1 MADGWIFIKGA
12 SEYPFMLKSI
22 FMVWVLSQNLAIS
35 QEAYE
40 QYLGYRA
47 SDQGL
52 VDDKVALAIGRPEL
66 AGQPYVTLVPSAGPQ
81 VAIRLVSGAEPGYRA
96 MRRVGWSAIELLVQ
110 DPEQLETELDGSM
123 FRHLQGPDFLTEQK
137 NILAMQVTGPNRE
150 LFYLTHMIDPSK
162 SFLRPQPSPE
172 PVGQTFIMVM
182 GSPDLEAS
190 LNFWRQYFD
199 TNVVGPIPYR
209 IGVLSDAY
217 DLPEDTLHPL
227 ALVSMSDGYG
237 IEIDQYP
244 EQATAV
250 PAPEGERGGV
260 ILVSLSVDPEGL
272 KAPLPWRL
280 PYIIDAAGAVE
291 GGVITL
297 PSGAPLEIT
306 FTSPILPAAAD

>member
-1 MADGWIFIKGA
+1 
-12 SEYPFMLKSI
+12 MLKSI
-22 FMVWVLSQNLAIS
+22 LMVWVLAHNLALT

-40 QYLGYRA
+40 DYLGYR
-47 SDQGL
+47 S
-52 VDDKVALAIGRPEL
+52 VDAGVMSAELAAAIDRPEL
-66 AGQPYVTLVPSAGPQ
+66 AARRFVTMMPRSGPQ
-81 VAIRLVSGAEPGYRA
+81 VGLRLVEGDTSGYVP
-96 MRRVGWSAIELLVQ
+96 MKRVGWSAIELLVQ
-110 DPEQLETELDGSM
+110 DPEQLESELPGSA

-137 NILAMQVTGPNRE
+137 NILAMQVTGPNQE

-162 SFLRPQPSPE
+162 SFLQPQPSPE

-190 LNFWRQYFD
+190 LAFWRRYFD
-199 TNVVGPIPYR
+199 NGIVGPIPYR

-217 DLPEDTLHPL
+217 DLPGETLHPL

-244 EQATAV
+244 DEATAV
-250 PAPEGERGGV
+250 PAPEDERGGV

-280 PYIIDAAGAVE
+280 PYTNADGAVE
-291 GGVITL
+291 GGVMIL
-297 PSGAPLEIT
+297 PSGAPIEIALT
-306 FTSPILPAAAD
+306 NAMLPAPAP

>member
-1 MADGWIFIKGA
+1 
-12 SEYPFMLKSI
+12 MLKSI
-22 FMVWVLSQNLAIS
+22 LMVWVLAHNLALT

-40 QYLGYRA
+40 DYLGYR
-47 SDQGL
+47 S
-52 VDDKVALAIGRPEL
+52 VDAGVMSAELAAAIDRPEL
-66 AGQPYVTLVPSAGPQ
+66 AARRFVTMMPRSGPQ
-81 VAIRLVSGAEPGYRA
+81 VGLRLVEGDTSGYVP
-96 MRRVGWSAIELLVQ
+96 MKRVGWSAIELLVK
-110 DPEQLETELDGSM
+110 DPEQLESELPGSA

-137 NILAMQVTGPNRE
+137 NILAMQVTGPNQE

-190 LNFWRQYFD
+190 LAFWRRYFD
-199 TNVVGPIPYR
+199 NGIVGPIPYR

-217 DLPEDTLHPL
+217 DLPGETLHPL

-244 EQATAV
+244 DAATAV

-280 PYIIDAAGAVE
+280 RYTNAAGAVE
-291 GGVITL
+291 GGVMSL
-297 PSGAPLEIT
+297 PSGAPIEIALT
-306 FTSPILPAAAD
+306 TAMLPAPAP

>member
-1 MADGWIFIKGA
+1 
-12 SEYPFMLKSI
+12 MLKSI
-22 FMVWVLSQNLAIS
+22 LMVWVLAHNLALT

-40 QYLGYRA
+40 DYLGYR
-47 SDQGL
+47 S
-52 VDDKVALAIGRPEL
+52 VDAGVMSAELAAAIDRPEL
-66 AGQPYVTLVPSAGPQ
+66 AARRFVTMMPRSGPQ
-81 VAIRLVSGAEPGYRA
+81 VGLRLVEGDTSGYVP
-96 MRRVGWSAIELLVQ
+96 MKRVGWSAIELLVQ
-110 DPEQLETELDGSM
+110 DPEQLESELPGSA

-137 NILAMQVTGPNRE
+137 NILAMQVTGPNQE

-162 SFLRPQPSPE
+162 SFLRPQPSLE
-172 PVGQTFIMVM
+172 PVGHTFIMVM

-190 LNFWRQYFD
+190 LAFWRRYFG
-199 TNVVGPIPYR
+199 NGIVGPIPYR

-217 DLPEDTLHPL
+217 DLPGETLHPL

-244 EQATAV
+244 DAATAV

-280 PYIIDAAGAVE
+280 PYTNAAGAVE
-291 GGVITL
+291 GGVMSL
-297 PSGAPLEIT
+297 PSGAPIEIALT
-306 FTSPILPAAAD
+306 TAMLPAPAP

>member
-1 MADGWIFIKGA
+1 
-12 SEYPFMLKSI
+12 MLKSI
-22 FMVWVLSQNLAIS
+22 LMVWVLAQNLALT

-40 QYLGYRA
+40 DYLGYR
-47 SDQGL
+47 S
-52 VDDKVALAIGRPEL
+52 VDEGVMSAELAAAIDRPEL
-66 AGQPYVTLVPSAGPQ
+66 AARRFVTMMPRSGPQ
-81 VAIRLVSGAEPGYRA
+81 VGLRLVEGAASGYVP
-96 MRRVGWSAIELLVQ
+96 MQRVGWSAIELLVQ
-110 DPEQLETELDGSM
+110 DPKQLETELAGSA
-123 FRHLQGPDFLTEQK
+123 FTHLQGPDFLTEQK

-162 SFLRPQPSPE
+162 SFLQPQPSPE

-190 LNFWRQYFD
+190 LSFWRRHFD
-199 TNVVGPIPYR
+199 TSVVGPIPYR
-209 IGVLSDAY
+209 IGVLSEAY
-217 DLPEDTLHPL
+217 DLPQDTLHPL

-244 EQATAV
+244 EGANAV

-272 KAPLPWRL
+272 KAALPWRL
-280 PYIIDAAGAVE
+280 PYIDKAGAIE

-297 PSGAPLEIT
+297 PSGAPIEISLT
-306 FTSPILPAAAD
+306 AAMLPAPAP

>member
-1 MADGWIFIKGA
+1 
-12 SEYPFMLKSI
+12 MLKSI
-22 FMVWVLSQNLAIS
+22 LMVWVLAHNLALT

-40 QYLGYRA
+40 DYLGYR
-47 SDQGL
+47 S
-52 VDDKVALAIGRPEL
+52 VDAGVMSAELAAAIDRPEL
-66 AGQPYVTLVPSAGPQ
+66 ADRRFVTMMPRSGPQ
-81 VAIRLVSGAEPGYRA
+81 VGLRLVEGDTSGYVP
-96 MRRVGWSAIELLVQ
+96 MKRVGWSAIELLVK
-110 DPEQLETELDGSM
+110 DPEQLESELPGSA

-137 NILAMQVTGPNRE
+137 NILAMQVTGPNQE

-162 SFLRPQPSPE
+162 SFLRPQPNPE
-172 PVGQTFIMVM
+172 PVGHTFIMVM

-190 LNFWRQYFD
+190 LAFWRRYFD
-199 TNVVGPIPYR
+199 NGIVGPIPYR

-217 DLPEDTLHPL
+217 DLPGETLHPL

-244 EQATAV
+244 DEATAV

-280 PYIIDAAGAVE
+280 PYTNAAGAVE
-291 GGVITL
+291 GGVMIL
-297 PSGAPLEIT
+297 PSGAPIEIALT
-306 FTSPILPAAAD
+306 TAMLPAPAP

>member
-1 MADGWIFIKGA
+1 
-12 SEYPFMLKSI
+12 MLKSI
-22 FMVWVLSQNLAIS
+22 LMVWVLAQNLALT

-40 QYLGYRA
+40 DYLGYR
-47 SDQGL
+47 S
-52 VDDKVALAIGRPEL
+52 VDEGVMSAELAAAIDRPEL
-66 AGQPYVTLVPSAGPQ
+66 ADKRFVTMMPRSGPQ
-81 VAIRLVSGAEPGYRA
+81 VGLRLVEGDTSGYVP
-96 MRRVGWSAIELLVQ
+96 MQRVGWSAIELLVQ
-110 DPEQLETELDGSM
+110 DPEQLETELDGSA

-162 SFLRPQPSPE
+162 SFLQPQPSPE
-172 PVGQTFIMVM
+172 PVGHTFIMVM

-190 LNFWRQYFD
+190 LRFWQRHFD
-199 TNVVGPIPYR
+199 TSVVGPIPYR

-244 EQATAV
+244 EQASAV

-280 PYIIDAAGAVE
+280 PFTSANGALE

-297 PSGAPLEIT
+297 PSGAPIEIV

>member
-1 MADGWIFIKGA
+1 
-12 SEYPFMLKSI
+12 MLKSI
-22 FMVWVLSQNLAIS
+22 LMVWVLAQNLALT

-40 QYLGYRA
+40 DYLGYR
-47 SDQGL
+47 S
-52 VDDKVALAIGRPEL
+52 VDEGVMSAELAAAIDRPEL
-66 AGQPYVTLVPSAGPQ
+66 AARRFVTMMPRSGPQ
-81 VAIRLVSGAEPGYRA
+81 VGLRLVEGAASGYVP
-96 MRRVGWSAIELLVQ
+96 MQRVGWSAIELLVQ
-110 DPEQLETELDGSM
+110 DPKQLETELAGSA
-123 FRHLQGPDFLTEQK
+123 FTHLQGPDFLTEQK

-162 SFLRPQPSPE
+162 SFLQPQPSPE

-190 LNFWRQYFD
+190 LSFWRRHFD
-199 TNVVGPIPYR
+199 TSVVGPIPYR

-217 DLPEDTLHPL
+217 DLPQDTLHPL

-244 EQATAV
+244 EGANAM
-250 PAPEGERGGV
+250 PAPVDERGGV

-280 PYIIDAAGAVE
+280 TYNSADGAIE

-306 FTSPILPAAAD
+306 FTSSILPAAAD

>member
-1 MADGWIFIKGA
+1 
-12 SEYPFMLKSI
+12 MLKSI
-22 FMVWVLSQNLAIS
+22 LMVWVLAQNLALT

-40 QYLGYRA
+40 DYLGYR
-47 SDQGL
+47 S
-52 VDDKVALAIGRPEL
+52 VDEGVMSAALAEAIDRPEL
-66 AGQPYVTLVPSAGPQ
+66 AGRRFVTMMPRSGPQ
-81 VAIRLVSGAEPGYRA
+81 VGLRLVEGDASGYVP
-96 MRRVGWSAIELLVQ
+96 MKRVGWSAIELLVKE
-110 DPEQLETELDGSM
+110 PEQLETELFGSV

-137 NILAMQVTGPNRE
+137 NILAMQVTGPNQE
-150 LFYLTHMIDPSK
+150 LFYLTHMIDTSK

-172 PVGQTFIMVM
+172 PVGHTFIMVM

-190 LNFWRQYFD
+190 LAFWRRYFD
-199 TNVVGPIPYR
+199 NGIVGPIPYR

-217 DLPEDTLHPL
+217 DLPGETLHPL

-244 EQATAV
+244 DGANAV

-280 PYIIDAAGAVE
+280 PYTNVAGAVE
-291 GGVITL
+291 GGVISL
-297 PSGAPLEIT
+297 PSGAPIEIALT
-306 FTSPILPAAAD
+306 TAMLPVPAP

>member
-1 MADGWIFIKGA
+1 
-12 SEYPFMLKSI
+12 MLKSI
-22 FMVWVLSQNLAIS
+22 LMVWVLAQNLALT

-40 QYLGYRA
+40 DYLGYR
-47 SDQGL
+47 S
-52 VDDKVALAIGRPEL
+52 VDAGVMSAELAAAINRPEL
-66 AGQPYVTLVPSAGPQ
+66 ADRRFVTMMPRSGPQ
-81 VAIRLVSGAEPGYRA
+81 VGLRLVEGDASGYVP
-96 MRRVGWSAIELLVQ
+96 MKRVGWSAIELLVK
-110 DPEQLETELDGSM
+110 DPEQLESELPGSA

-137 NILAMQVTGPNRE
+137 NILAMQVTGPNQE

-172 PVGQTFIMVM
+172 PVGHTFIMVM

-190 LNFWRQYFD
+190 LAFWRRYFG
-199 TNVVGPIPYR
+199 NGIVGPIPYR

-217 DLPEDTLHPL
+217 DLPGETLHPL

-244 EQATAV
+244 DAATAV

-280 PYIIDAAGAVE
+280 RYTNAAGAVE
-291 GGVITL
+291 GGVTSL
-297 PSGAPLEIT
+297 PSGAPIEIALT
-306 FTSPILPAAAD
+306 TAMLPAPAP

>member
-1 MADGWIFIKGA
+1 
-12 SEYPFMLKSI
+12 MLKSI
-22 FMVWVLSQNLAIS
+22 LMVWILAQNLALT

-40 QYLGYRA
+40 DYLGYR
-47 SDQGL
+47 S
-52 VDDKVALAIGRPEL
+52 VDEGVMSAELAAAIDRPEL
-66 AGQPYVTLVPSAGPQ
+66 ADKRFVTMMPRSGPQ
-81 VAIRLVSGAEPGYRA
+81 VGLRLVEGDASGYVP
-96 MRRVGWSAIELLVQ
+96 MQRVGWSAIELLVQ
-110 DPEQLETELDGSM
+110 DPEQLEAEFAGSA
-123 FRHLQGPDFLTEQK
+123 FTHLQGPDFLTEQK

-150 LFYLTHMIDPSK
+150 LFYFTRMIDPSK
-162 SFLRPQPSPE
+162 SFLQPQPSPE
-172 PVGQTFIMVM
+172 PVGHTFIMVM

-190 LNFWRQYFD
+190 LSFWRRHFD

-217 DLPEDTLHPL
+217 DLPQDTLHSL

-244 EQATAV
+244 EGASAV

-280 PYIIDAAGAVE
+280 PYINAAGAVE
-291 GGVITL
+291 GGVIIL
-297 PSGAPLEIT
+297 PSGAPLEVALT
-306 FTSPILPAAAD
+306 NAMLPAPAD

>member
-1 MADGWIFIKGA
+1 
-12 SEYPFMLKSI
+12 MLKSI
-22 FMVWVLSQNLAIS
+22 LMVWVLAQNLALT

-40 QYLGYRA
+40 DYLGYR
-47 SDQGL
+47 S
-52 VDDKVALAIGRPEL
+52 VDAGVMSAELAAAIDRPEL
-66 AGQPYVTLVPSAGPQ
+66 ADRRFVTMMPRSGPQ
-81 VAIRLVSGAEPGYRA
+81 VGLRLVQGDDSGYVP
-96 MRRVGWSAIELLVQ
+96 MKRVGWSAIELLVK
-110 DPEQLETELDGSM
+110 DPEQLESELPGSA

-137 NILAMQVTGPNRE
+137 NILAMQVTGPNQE

-172 PVGQTFIMVM
+172 PVGHTFIMVM

-190 LNFWRQYFD
+190 LAFWQRYFD
-199 TNVVGPIPYR
+199 NSIVGPIPYR

-217 DLPEDTLHPL
+217 DLPGETLHPL

-244 EQATAV
+244 DVATAV

-280 PYIIDAAGAVE
+280 PYTNAAGAVE
-291 GGVITL
+291 GGVMSL
-297 PSGAPLEIT
+297 PSGAPIEIALT
-306 FTSPILPAAAD
+306 NAMLPVPAH

>member
-1 MADGWIFIKGA
+1 
-12 SEYPFMLKSI
+12 MLKSI
-22 FMVWVLSQNLAIS
+22 LMVWVLAHNLALT

-40 QYLGYRA
+40 DYLGYR
-47 SDQGL
+47 S
-52 VDDKVALAIGRPEL
+52 VDAGVMSAELAAAIDRPEL
-66 AGQPYVTLVPSAGPQ
+66 ADRRFVTMMPHSGPQ
-81 VAIRLVSGAEPGYRA
+81 VGLRLVEGDTSGYVP
-96 MRRVGWSAIELLVQ
+96 MKRVGWSAIELLVQ
-110 DPEQLETELDGSM
+110 DPEQLESELPGSA

-137 NILAMQVTGPNRE
+137 NILAMQVTGPNQE

-162 SFLRPQPSPE
+162 SFLQPQPSPE

-190 LNFWRQYFD
+190 LAFWRRYFD
-199 TNVVGPIPYR
+199 NGIVGPIPYR

-217 DLPEDTLHPL
+217 DLPGETLHPL

-244 EQATAV
+244 DEATAV
-250 PAPEGERGGV
+250 PAPEDERGGV

-280 PYIIDAAGAVE
+280 PYTNAAGAVE
-291 GGVITL
+291 GGVMIL
-297 PSGAPLEIT
+297 PSGAPIEIALT
-306 FTSPILPAAAD
+306 NAMLPAPAP

>member
-1 MADGWIFIKGA
+1 
-12 SEYPFMLKSI
+12 MLKSI
-22 FMVWVLSQNLAIS
+22 LMVWVLAQNLALT

-40 QYLGYRA
+40 DYLGYR
-47 SDQGL
+47 S
-52 VDDKVALAIGRPEL
+52 VDEGVMSVELAAAIDRPEL
-66 AGQPYVTLVPSAGPQ
+66 MDRRFVTMMPRSGPQ
-81 VAIRLVSGAEPGYRA
+81 VGLRLVEGDASGYVP
-96 MRRVGWSAIELLVQ
+96 MQRVGWSAIELLVQ
-110 DPEQLETELDGSM
+110 DPEQLEAELAGSA
-123 FRHLQGPDFLTEQK
+123 FTHLQGPDFLTEQK

-150 LFYLTHMIDPSK
+150 LFYLTRMIDPSK
-162 SFLRPQPSPE
+162 SFLQPQPSPE
-172 PVGQTFIMVM
+172 PVGHTFIMVM

-190 LNFWRQYFD
+190 LSFWRRHFD

-217 DLPEDTLHPL
+217 DLPQDTLHSL

-244 EQATAV
+244 EGASAV

-280 PYIIDAAGAVE
+280 PYIDTAGAVE
-291 GGVITL
+291 GGVIIL
-297 PSGAPLEIT
+297 PSGAPIEVALT
-306 FTSPILPAAAD
+306 TAMLPAPAD

>member
-1 MADGWIFIKGA
+1 
-12 SEYPFMLKSI
+12 MLKSI
-22 FMVWVLSQNLAIS
+22 LMVWVLAHNLALT

-40 QYLGYRA
+40 DYLGYR
-47 SDQGL
+47 S
-52 VDDKVALAIGRPEL
+52 VDAGVMSAELAAAIDRPEL
-66 AGQPYVTLVPSAGPQ
+66 ADRRFVTMMPHSGPQ
-81 VAIRLVSGAEPGYRA
+81 VGLRLVEGDTSGYVP
-96 MRRVGWSAIELLVQ
+96 MKRVGWSAIELLVQ
-110 DPEQLETELDGSM
+110 DPEQLESELPGSA

-137 NILAMQVTGPNRE
+137 NILAMQVTGPNQE

-190 LNFWRQYFD
+190 LAFWRRYFD
-199 TNVVGPIPYR
+199 NGIVGPIPYR

-217 DLPEDTLHPL
+217 DLPGETLHPL

-244 EQATAV
+244 DEATAV
-250 PAPEGERGGV
+250 PAPEDERGGV

-280 PYIIDAAGAVE
+280 PYTNAAGAVE
-291 GGVITL
+291 GGVMIL
-297 PSGAPLEIT
+297 PSGAPIEIALT
-306 FTSPILPAAAD
+306 NAMLPAPAP

>member
-1 MADGWIFIKGA
+1 
-12 SEYPFMLKSI
+12 MLKSI
-22 FMVWVLSQNLAIS
+22 LMVWVLAHNLALT

-40 QYLGYRA
+40 DYLGYR
-47 SDQGL
+47 S
-52 VDDKVALAIGRPEL
+52 VDAGVMSAELAAAIDRPEL
-66 AGQPYVTLVPSAGPQ
+66 ADRRFVTMMPRSGPQ
-81 VAIRLVSGAEPGYRA
+81 VGLRLVEGDTSGYVP
-96 MRRVGWSAIELLVQ
+96 MKRVGWSAIELLVQ
-110 DPEQLETELDGSM
+110 DPEQLESELPGSA

-137 NILAMQVTGPNRE
+137 NILAMQVTGPNQE

-162 SFLRPQPSPE
+162 SFLQPQPSPE

-190 LNFWRQYFD
+190 LAFWRRYFD
-199 TNVVGPIPYR
+199 NGIVGPIPYR

-217 DLPEDTLHPL
+217 DLPGETLHPL

-244 EQATAV
+244 DAATAV

-280 PYIIDAAGAVE
+280 PYTNAAGAVE
-291 GGVITL
+291 GGVMSL
-297 PSGAPLEIT
+297 PSGAPIEIALT
-306 FTSPILPAAAD
+306 TAMLPAPAP